1 MFIRKSVVIMICCI
15 LGLYLLPADRGKV
28 FALIP
33 LIAAIVFSFL
43 KSLITGLIALI
54 IIGGI
59 LLYRFFPPDA
69 VKSEPDSDEN
79 AS

>member
-15 LGLYLLPADRGKV
+15 LGLYLLPDDRGKV

-43 KSLITGLIALI
+43 KSLLIGAIALI
-54 IIGGI
+54 IIGCI
-59 LLYRFFPPDA
+59 LFYRFFPPDA
-69 VKSEPDSDEN
+69 VKTETETE
-79 AS
+79 